1 MPTVYRARCRARN
14 RPRIDTCIV
23 ASIPARLRPS
33 NATASYGRLRGV
45 SVSPFLPVALDA
57 ARGAGRLLREELGG
71 PRRIGH
77 KRSVIDLVTEM
88 DQRAETFIVER
99 LRGAFPDHA
108 VLAEESGATRGRSPY
123 RWLIDPLDGTTN
135 YAHGVPLYAV
145 SVALERAGVVELGVA
160 YDPSRD
166 ECFVAE
172 RGHGATLNSE
182 AIRVSPV
189 DTLDHALLVTGFPY
203 DIRTTKA
210 TNLPQHA
217 ALSVRAQAVRRLGS
231 AVIDLC
237 WVACGRLEGFWEL
250 ALGPWDMAAG
260 GLIVGE
266 AGGRVTN
273 VQGGPWRLDGPGI
286 LASNGLVHN
295 AVLSPLGAAQGA
307 HP

>member
-1 MPTVYRARCRARN
+1 MGPW
-14 RPRIDTCIV
+14 
-23 ASIPARLRPS
+23 SS
-33 NATASYGRLRGV
+33 NATARYGTLRHV
-45 SVSPFLPVALDA
+45 SESPFLSVALEA
-57 ARGAGRLLREELGG
+57 ALGAGRLLREELGG
-71 PRRIGH
+71 TRRIRH

-99 LRGAFPDHA
+99 LLGAFPDHA
-108 VLAEESGATRGRSPY
+108 LLAEESGATDGRSQY

-135 YAHGVPLYAV
+135 YAHGVPIFAV
-145 SVALERAGVVELGVA
+145 SIALERAGVVDLGVA

-172 RGHGATLNSE
+172 RGHGATLNGE
-182 AIRVSPV
+182 AIHVSGI
-189 DTLDHALLVTGFPY
+189 DTLDQALLVTGFPY
-203 DIRTTKA
+203 DIRTTAA
-210 TNLPQHA
+210 TNLPEYG

-231 AVIDLC
+231 AVLDLC

-273 VQGGPWRLDGPGI
+273 VRGGPWRLEGPGI
-286 LASNGLVHN
+286 LASNGLVHD
-295 AVLSPLGAAQGA
+295 AILSGLGAAQA
-307 HP
+307 TSP